1 MEENNNNIVI
11 YQTDDGTTKIDVKL
25 EDETVWLSQQQM
37 ADLYDTTKQ
46 NISLHIKNIFDEEEL
61 DINSTVKE
69 FLTVQK
75 EGNRKVERK
84 FKHNFW
90 RTIRIGEKNKKN
102 KLNHTLC
109 IVTRYFGG
117 IKLGAGGL
125 VRAYSNSISNALKN
139 SKFFKLKDGYKIKIT
154 FEYNNSKQIDNLVKD
169 YEITKK
175 EYGKVITYEL
185 LITNDF
191 LNKLNKSN
199 IKYEIINKEIIKE
212 EI

>member
-125 VRAYSNSISNALKN
+125 VRAYSNSISNTLKN

>member
-1 MEENNNNIVI
+1 MFCVNNSENIIIINKSKFITNIFYINDLNDINIYLNKIKEKYKDATHHCYAYIINNTKRFN
-11 YQTDDGTTKIDVKL
+11 DDGEPNGTAGMPILDCL
-25 EDETVWLSQQQM
+25 E
-37 ADLYDTTKQ
+37 
-46 NISLHIKNIFDEEEL
+46 
-61 DINSTVKE
+61 
-69 FLTVQK
+69 
-75 EGNRKVERK
+75 
-84 FKHNFW
+84 
-90 RTIRIGEKNKKN
+90 KN

>member
-75 EGNRKVERK
+75 EGNRKVEK
-84 FKHNFW
+84 
-90 RTIRIGEKNKKN
+90 IYY
-102 KLNHTLC
+102 
-109 IVTRYFGG
+109 YF
-117 IKLGAGGL
+117 
-125 VRAYSNSISNALKN
+125 SN
-139 SKFFKLKDGYKIKIT
+139 
-154 FEYNNSKQIDNLVKD
+154 
-169 YEITKK
+169 
-175 EYGKVITYEL
+175 
-185 LITNDF
+185 NDI
-191 LNKLNKSN
+191 LYLR
-199 IKYEIINKEIIKE
+199 
-212 EI
+212 